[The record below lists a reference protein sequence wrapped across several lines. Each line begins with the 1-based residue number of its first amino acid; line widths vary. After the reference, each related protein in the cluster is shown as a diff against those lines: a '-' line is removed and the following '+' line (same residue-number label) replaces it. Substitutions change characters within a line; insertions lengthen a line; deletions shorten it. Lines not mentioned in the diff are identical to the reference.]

1 MSDEH
6 ADRPLGVLEDALEIY
21 GTVKWFDPV
30 KGYGFVSPLDQGGDV
45 LLHMSV
51 LRLAGLE
58 IVQEGA
64 TIRCMAVRRPKG
76 LQATQIL
83 AHDPSTA
90 ADAQRLVRPAPRETK
105 PAVPAEGDFVAA
117 TVKWFNRAKGYGFV
131 SRGENTPDIFVH
143 METLRRAGMPELK
156 PGQPVR
162 VRIGKGPKGPQ
173 VAEIGP

>member
-6 ADRPLGVLEDALEIY
+6 ADRPLGVLEDALEVS

-30 KGYGFVSPLDQGGDV
+30 KGYGFVSPGDQGGDV

-64 TIRCMAVRRPKG
+64 TIRCKAVKRPKG

-83 AHDPSTA
+83 SHDASTA
-90 ADAQRLVRPAPRETK
+90 ADPKRLLRPVARDSK
-105 PAVPAEGDFVAA
+105 PPIAAEGDFVSA

-131 SRGENTPDIFVH
+131 SRGENTPDVFVH

-156 PGQPVR
+156 PGQPVK
-162 VRIGKGPKGPQ
+162 VKIGKGPKGPQ
-173 VAEIGP
+173 VAEIAG

>member
-6 ADRPLGVLEDALEIY
+6 ADRPQGVLEDALEVS

-64 TIRCMAVRRPKG
+64 TIRCMAVKRPKG

-83 AHDPSTA
+83 AHDPTTA
-90 ADAQRLVRPAPRETK
+90 ADPKRLLRPVARETK
-105 PAVPAEGDFVAA
+105 PAVAAEGDFVSA

-131 SRGENTPDIFVH
+131 SRGENTPDVFVH

-156 PGQPVR
+156 PGQPVK

-173 VAEIGP
+173 VAEITG